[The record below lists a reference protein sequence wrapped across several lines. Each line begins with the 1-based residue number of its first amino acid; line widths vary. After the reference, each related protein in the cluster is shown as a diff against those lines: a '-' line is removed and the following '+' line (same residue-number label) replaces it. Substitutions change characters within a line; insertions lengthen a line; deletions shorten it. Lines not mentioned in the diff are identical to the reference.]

1 MTNIRFQCIQGSVE
15 GESFEFEGTVVL
27 GRDLTCGVAL
37 QDPCCSRRHALIER
51 LEDRYR
57 IRDLDS
63 RNGLTVNGEKTDEST
78 LGYGDRFTVGRNLFV
93 FLSEVLPLGPD
104 RDDASGL
111 QGIETIDVHQVEMRL
126 SLELNDAVDSLLVA
140 GPVAPDS
147 QNKLRPLDSEQLRK
161 ELVFLCQ
168 LSKELNG
175 TLEVDVIIET
185 VTRSVLEKFDNAAR
199 VSFFFFE
206 ASQPPALEEVK
217 SLCRGGEYAP
227 PVSRTVLKRI
237 ERERVGILCENAPN
251 VGDTETDPTVDKC
264 SFMCLP
270 LVVRTRLLGA
280 IYLES
285 HSDTH
290 PFSRAD
296 FELLTLVAN
305 HSAAALSS
313 ALTFDQSQAAYMETV
328 KSLGNALD
336 AKDSYTRGH
345 SERVANYAAGIG
357 QELGVDGERLR
368 NLRIAAKLHDI
379 GKIAIKDA
387 LIGKNG
393 RLTAQEFE
401 EIKRHPELGVEI
413 LRPIR
418 FLRPLLPF
426 ILHHH
431 ERYNGRGYPDG
442 LKGEEIPLEA
452 RIINL
457 ADALDAMTTQRS
469 YNEPISIEEAL
480 ERCKR
485 EAGVSFDPVCVPAM
499 LRHFEDK
506 LSPAFTVAIEVS
518 EIVVGEPTD
527 VDIK

>member
-217 SLCRGGEYAP
+217 SLCLAP
-227 PVSRTVLKRI
+227 ATI
-237 ERERVGILCENAPN
+237 
-251 VGDTETDPTVDKC
+251 
-264 SFMCLP
+264 
-270 LVVRTRLLGA
+270 
-280 IYLES
+280 
-285 HSDTH
+285 
-290 PFSRAD
+290 
-296 FELLTLVAN
+296 
-305 HSAAALSS
+305 
-313 ALTFDQSQAAYMETV
+313 
-328 KSLGNALD
+328 
-336 AKDSYTRGH
+336 
-345 SERVANYAAGIG
+345 AG
-357 QELGVDGERLR
+357 
-368 NLRIAAKLHDI
+368 
-379 GKIAIKDA
+379 
-387 LIGKNG
+387 
-393 RLTAQEFE
+393 
-401 EIKRHPELGVEI
+401 
-413 LRPIR
+413 RP
-418 FLRPLLPF
+418 
-426 ILHHH
+426 
-431 ERYNGRGYPDG
+431 
-442 LKGEEIPLEA
+442 
-452 RIINL
+452 
-457 ADALDAMTTQRS
+457 
-469 YNEPISIEEAL
+469 
-480 ERCKR
+480 
-485 EAGVSFDPVCVPAM
+485 
-499 LRHFEDK
+499 
-506 LSPAFTVAIEVS
+506 
-518 EIVVGEPTD
+518 
-527 VDIK
+527 